1 MQPPPVASLGK
12 CRAREKTRKGDNA
25 RKENKMD
32 YKDFNY
38 TNDKYLILVKLE
50 HYTRT
55 ASGKSWKSQP
65 DAVERVIYTPEQYTN
80 FVTAAPWFN
89 KFFATDFN
97 GNRTKA
103 RCTISRGYTAAG
115 YLPTGSRNTSPDG
128 REQTRASIEF
138 LSKRELLRGAGYR
151 ERAIIENI
159 KTWEYSHNNGYMT
172 YRFTSKDGSAAE
184 YSLKLERWTN

>member
-1 MQPPPVASLGK
+1 M
-12 CRAREKTRKGDNA
+12 
-25 RKENKMD
+25 
-32 YKDFNY
+32 NY
-38 TNDKYLILVKLE
+38 SNFKFTDDKFLILVKLE

-65 DAVERVIYTPEQYTN
+65 DDIERRVYTPEQYTN

-97 GNRTKA
+97 GNKTKA
-103 RCTISRGYTAAG
+103 RCTIRRGYTCAG
-115 YLPTGSRNTSPDG
+115 YLPTGSTNTSPDG
-128 REQTRASIEF
+128 ENQTRASIEIYNKNKM
-138 LSKRELLRGAGYR
+138 LDNAGYR

-159 KTWEYSHNNGYMT
+159 KTWEYSHNGGYMT
-172 YRFTSKDGSAAE
+172 YTFIARDGSAAE